1 MLTSFDRLRSTLRER
16 YSSRRNY
23 WIGLGIVLGLVLLNV
38 LPLVVII
45 ATTFMASGVDLWAN
59 FTFRNWQIFVQ
70 ESSGV
75 IVNTFVFATGGAL
88 LTTLLSGAIA
98 WVIAR
103 TNAPFRRVYYFVIFL
118 VFFYPPV
125 VIETVW
131 IRLLGDG
138 GLYPHLLGLDSLH
151 VYSMGGMIVVQ
162 SIRLLPIGM
171 ILLIPLFGS
180 IDKTLED
187 AGRISGAGML
197 QTIRYITGPL
207 LLPGLSVVF
216 VFAFLI
222 NLESFRIPLMI
233 GLPADIS
240 VLAIEVYRNTNIP
253 PIEYGVAM
261 VQAVFLVG
269 IAIPLLYLYKRM
281 LGKTNQ
287 YVTVSGE
294 GFVAEPVDVGRWRY
308 LYSAVVGVFLFF
320 TVVVPGLFMLYNSV
334 LPYYMPPHLMPAEQ
348 ILSSVTF
355 SGYTTVLEQPDLVE
369 AAKNSFLVAFVSA
382 FLLTGTGIV
391 IAWVVNKSNIE
402 FTKTID
408 YLAFFP
414 IGIPAVS
421 LALGMIVMYLKF
433 LPFIP
438 IYGTLGIFLLAFY
451 IKYIPTNVRT
461 METAV
466 LQVDKSLLEAGSIS
480 GASIPRTIYSLLVP
494 IIFDLTRISWILS
507 FAFIAM
513 EMPIV
518 MMLRNA
524 NTVMISSMLYQLSN
538 RSSFHAETY
547 AFGVMLTVF
556 FLAVVLSLHV
566 TKYKRF
572 NLFRW

>member
-1 MLTSFDRLRSTLRER
+1 MRRIHDE
-16 YSSRRNY
+16 YSAHRNY
-23 WIGLGIVLGLVLLNV
+23 WIGLSFVVILVLLNV
-38 LPLVVII
+38 LPLFVII
-45 ATTFMASGVDLWAN
+45 ASSFKASGTNLWAEFTLQNWVN
-59 FTFRNWQIFVQ
+59 FFNNSQ
-70 ESSGV
+70 SV
-75 IVNTFVFATGGAL
+75 IVNTFVFAGGAAL
-88 LTTLLSGAIA
+88 LTTFLAGSLA

-103 TNAPFRRVYYFVIFL
+103 TNAPFRRLYYFTIFL

-131 IRLLGDG
+131 IRLLGEDG
-138 GLYPHLLGLDSLH
+138 IYPALLGINSLN

-171 ILLIPLFGS
+171 ILLIPLFAS

-187 AGRISGAGML
+187 AGRISGAGLL
-197 QTIRYITGPL
+197 QTLRYITGPL
-207 LLPGLSVVF
+207 LMPGLSVVF

-222 NLESFRIPLMI
+222 NLESFRVPLMI
-233 GLPADIS
+233 GLPAEIN
-240 VLAIEVYRNTNIP
+240 VLAIEVYRSTNVP
-253 PIEYGVAM
+253 PVEYGIAM

-269 IAIPLLYLYKRM
+269 VSIPLLYLYKRM

-294 GFVAEPVDVGRWRY
+294 GFVAEEIDVGRWRY
-308 LYSAVVGVFLFF
+308 VYSAVVGLFLLF
-320 TVVVPGLFMLYNSV
+320 TVVVPGLFMVYNSL
-334 LPYYMPPHLMPAEQ
+334 LPYYMPPHLMPLKQ
-348 ILSSVTF
+348 IASSITF
-355 SGYTTVLEQPDLVE
+355 SGYTTVFKQPELVE
-369 AAKNSFLVAFVSA
+369 ALKNSFLVAFISA
-382 FLLTGTGIV
+382 FLLTGTGVV
-391 IAWVVNKSNIE
+391 IAWVVNKSNVK
-402 FTKTID
+402 FKKPID

-421 LALGMIVMYLKF
+421 LALAMIVLYLKF

-438 IYGTLGIFLLAFY
+438 IYGTLMIFLVAFY

-466 LQVDKSLLEAGSIS
+466 LQVDKSLLEAGSIA

-494 IIFDLTRISWILS
+494 IIFNLTRISWILS
-507 FAFIAM
+507 FSFIAM

-518 MMLRNA
+518 MMLRSPD
-524 NTVMISSMLYQLSN
+524 TPMISSILYRVSN
-538 RSSFHAETY
+538 RATFHAETY
-547 AFGVMLTVF
+547 AFGVSLTLF
-556 FLAVVLSLHV
+556 FIVVVLLLHV